1 MTAGRLLAVPLLGVA
16 LTACAQ
22 HAGAA
27 PVQHPG
33 KPAVSTRAVCR
44 GPVPLVT
51 VALGPAPAGYQHVAA
66 DVTIGTPDGELAEI
80 LADSLGGLYPDGAV
94 SSTVDGPSPVPVT
107 IIWPDGGITR
117 RSVPTPHCPT
127 AGRR

>member
-1 MTAGRLLAVPLLGVA
+1 MAVPLLGLVLA
-16 LTACAQ
+16 ACDQ
-22 HAGAA
+22 HVGAA
-27 PVQHPG
+27 PAQHPE
-33 KPAVSTRAVCR
+33 KPVVSTWAVCR

-51 VALGPAPAGYQHVAA
+51 VALGPAPAGYQHVPA
-66 DVTIGTPDGELAEI
+66 DVTIGAPDGELAEI
-80 LADSLGGLYPDGAV
+80 LADSLGGLYPDGEI

-117 RSVPTPHCPT
+117 RSVPTPHCPA